1 MLSNVVF
8 VTDQG
13 ADIISALRPY
23 ARMNCCAHVLNTVLQ
38 NAFDDRYLAQELPDL
53 LEQLQKVK
61 AVVTFLKQSGL
72 TSQLP
77 HGVCQEICTRWNS
90 KLAMIKSLLSQYDAI
105 ENLLDS
111 RGNLLLEDVNK
122 TLLTEVA
129 EFLEPAKS
137 LSRIKW

>member
-13 ADIISALRPY
+13 ANIISALRPY
-23 ARMNCCAHVLNTVLQ
+23 ARMNCCAHVLNTVLR

-72 TSQLP
+72 TSQLS

-90 KLAMIKSLLSQYDAI
+90 KLAMIKSVLSQYDAI
-105 ENLLDS
+105 ENLL
-111 RGNLLLEDVNK
+111 
-122 TLLTEVA
+122 
-129 EFLEPAKS
+129 
-137 LSRIKW
+137 